1 MEKLTSAELDKDK
14 SWVLLS
20 LRQTSPADL
29 LFAAL
34 ICLLMLLALV
44 GASSA
49 EAQSLAASKVT
60 EQQVKAA
67 YLSKFGSYVEW
78 PAQAFASPESP
89 LRVGVISDDALAD
102 DLAQILVGRTIGGRK
117 VQVQKLRPGDPVAGL
132 NVLFIG
138 RSSNKRLADILTTT
152 KGTPILT
159 VTESAEGLA
168 LGSTINFVI
177 IDGKVRFEVAPKTA
191 DLGNL
196 NISAR
201 LLAAAHKVAPRPL

>member
-44 GASSA
+44 GARSA

-117 VQVQKLRPGDPVAGL
+117 VQVQKLRPGDPVTGL

-138 RSSNKRLADILTTT
+138 RSGNKRLADILATT

-201 LLAAAHKVAPRPL
+201 LLAAAHKVAPGPL